1 LKKAHFH
8 QQGNVTMKNQSALRI
23 GLVGCGGHGR
33 NLAQAIVRSKTLRL
47 VACADSDEAAAS
59 RAAAFASEVSTHS
72 SVEALLA
79 DREVDAILV
88 ATPHHLLAPI
98 TLAALHAGK
107 HVMAEKP
114 IALNEPEA
122 MEIEQAAAKAGL
134 CFMAGY
140 SFRFLMARY
149 VHELLETGVAGEIRM
164 ISGAIGYGPM
174 NNGWNAY
181 PETGGG
187 PLLFLGSHLV
197 DMILWFLNDEPQEV
211 FANVTCRADTGADNT
226 SAFQIRFA
234 KGAVT
239 QCLVTQEAS
248 DFFYEVS
255 LHGSAGRI
263 SLRGRS
269 FLHFEIEVTSNV
281 VAAYHEPTVI
291 RPLIWGDHISAMLVP
306 ELEEFAQ
313 AIRERRAPVINAT
326 DGRNVLRVLDG
337 VIKSGQ
343 SNQPV
348 ILSN

>member
-1 LKKAHFH
+1 MEK
-8 QQGNVTMKNQSALRI
+8 QSALRI

-33 NLAQAIVRSKTLRL
+33 NLAQAIARSKSLRL
-47 VACADSDEAAAS
+47 VACADPDETAAS
-59 RAAAFASEVSTHS
+59 RAAALATEVSTHT

-79 DREVDAILV
+79 DREVDAIIV
-88 ATPHHLLAPI
+88 ATPHHLLAPVA
-98 TLAALHAGK
+98 LAALRAGK

-114 IALNEPEA
+114 IALNEREA
-122 MEIEQAAAKAGL
+122 AEIEQVATQAGV

-149 VHELLETGVAGEIRM
+149 VRELVDAGVAGEIRSV
-164 ISGAIGYGPM
+164 SGAIGYGPM

-197 DMILWFLNDEPQEV
+197 DLVLWFLPDEAQEV
-211 FANVTCRADTGADNT
+211 FAHLTYRADTGADDT

-234 KGAVT
+234 NGAVA
-239 QCLVTQEAS
+239 QCLVTQAAS
-248 DFFYEVS
+248 DLFYELT
-255 LHGSAGRI
+255 LHGSAGTI

-269 FLHFEIEVTSNV
+269 FLHFEISVISTE
-281 VAAYHEPTVI
+281 VAAYREPTVI

-313 AIRERRAPVINAT
+313 SIREQRAPTISAA
-326 DGRNVLRVLDG
+326 DGRRVLRILDA

-343 SNQPV
+343 SHQPV
-348 ILSN
+348 ILNN